1 MVLKSLFKVVFRC
14 NRLGVGIDELQ
25 REVAD
30 DPHERWE
37 VLGVLL
43 RVRVVVAATS
53 LDLNILRE
61 IDDQAEVV

>member
-14 NRLGVGIDELQ
+14 NRLRVCVDELE

-43 RVRVVVAATS
+43 RVRVIVAATS